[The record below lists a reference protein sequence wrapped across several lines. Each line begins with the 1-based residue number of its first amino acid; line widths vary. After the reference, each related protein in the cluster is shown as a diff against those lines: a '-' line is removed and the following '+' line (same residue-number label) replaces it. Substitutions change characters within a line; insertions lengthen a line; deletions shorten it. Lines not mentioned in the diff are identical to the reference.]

1 VRAAVWL
8 KAVLLWLA
16 ILVLA
21 MLNGLLREAVLL
33 PRLGRVEALVASGLL
48 LSLLILLVAV
58 IGAPWYGTPGPNPW
72 TIGALW
78 LALTLSFE
86 FGFGRLVQHRPWPEL
101 LAPYTFRGGNLW
113 PLVLAV
119 TAAAPRLAAWARRTD
134 REPT

>member
-1 VRAAVWL
+1 MRAAVWL

-21 MLNGLLREAVLL
+21 MLNGLLREAVLI
-33 PRLGRVEALVASGLL
+33 PRLGRFEALVASGLL

-86 FGFGRLVQHRPWPEL
+86 FGFGRLVQQRPWPEL

-119 TAAAPRLAAWARRTD
+119 TAAAPRLAAWARRTG